1 MKSIVL
7 ASKSPR
13 RKELLTQI
21 GVPFLCCPAVGEEVI
36 STSVPE
42 TAVKE
47 LALQKAREVRQQYPD
62 SVIVSADTVVAF
74 DGRILGKPA
83 DLEDAIRTLKLLQ
96 GNVHSVFTGV
106 TIINGEDEIT
116 FAEETRVH
124 VFPMTEE
131 EITAYAASGEPMD
144 KAGSYGIQ
152 GRFAA
157 YIERIEGDYNNVV
170 GLPVG
175 RLWQFLKKI
184 LDIPK
189 EE

>member
-1 MKSIVL
+1 M
-7 ASKSPR
+7 
-13 RKELLTQI
+13 
-21 GVPFLCCPAVGEEVI
+21 
-36 STSVPE
+36 
-42 TAVKE
+42 
-47 LALQKAREVRQQYPD
+47 
-62 SVIVSADTVVAF
+62 
-74 DGRILGKPA
+74 
-83 DLEDAIRTLKLLQ
+83 LKLLQ
-96 GNVHSVFTGV
+96 GNAHSVFTGV
-106 TIINGEDEIT
+106 TIINGEDEIS

-131 EITAYAASGEPMD
+131 EIAAYAASGEPMD